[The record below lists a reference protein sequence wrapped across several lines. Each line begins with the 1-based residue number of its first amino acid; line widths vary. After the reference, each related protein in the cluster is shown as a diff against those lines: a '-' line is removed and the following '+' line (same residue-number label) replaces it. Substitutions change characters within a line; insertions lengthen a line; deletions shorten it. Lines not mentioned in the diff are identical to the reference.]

1 MASDMRTEPSL
12 ADDPERLTPAKRDN
26 RHSVTLDLHSSVA
39 MALFAVL
46 LALVLVVGALTR

>member
-1 MASDMRTEPSL
+1 MRTEPSL
-12 ADDPERLTPAKRDN
+12 TDDPEGLTPAKRDN